1 MGEQKSSVLH
11 RFALWLFSES
21 DEYVL
26 DTHADKDPAAL
37 RLRVEE
43 AKNDWQA
50 ACSYFN
56 NLADP
61 ELIDYAIYYG
71 SRRTEIHVSAEKIQK
86 LVPELVQL
94 LF

>member
-61 ELIDYAIYYG
+61 ELIDYASLDG
-71 SRRTEIHVSAEKIQK
+71 SRRTKYMY
-86 LVPELVQL
+86 L
-94 LF
+94 LKKYKSLCQN

>member
-61 ELIDYAIYYG
+61 ELIDYAIY
-71 SRRTEIHVSAEKIQK
+71 SMEAAERKYMY
-86 LVPELVQL
+86 L
-94 LF
+94 LKKYKSLFQN